1 MEGHCMQV
9 MDPVCYSLV
18 VRLGGV
24 MEDAAAAC
32 GFKASAA
39 S

>member
-1 MEGHCMQV
+1 MEGHCIQV

-24 MEDAAAAC
+24 MEDAAAC